1 MSTIEISEADKKYL
15 KLLFSNYD
23 ENRDKIFNFIEDMLD
38 FHQEELQEMIGGK
51 VERRTKFFV
60 PIKSFKFGDKN
71 EI

>member
-15 KLLFSNYD
+15 KLLFSNCD

-38 FHQEELQEMIGGK
+38 FHQEELQEMIGEK
-51 VERRTKFFV
+51 VERRTKLFV

>member
-38 FHQEELQEMIGGK
+38 FHQEELQEMIGEK
-51 VERRTKFFV
+51 VERRTKLFV